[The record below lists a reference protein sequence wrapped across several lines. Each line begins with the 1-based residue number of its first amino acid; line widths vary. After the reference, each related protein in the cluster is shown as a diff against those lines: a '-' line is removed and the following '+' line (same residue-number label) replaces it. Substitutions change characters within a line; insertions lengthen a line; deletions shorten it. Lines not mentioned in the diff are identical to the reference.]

1 MSVYAG
7 RVPAMHRISLYN
19 FCNDWWDE
27 ESVTL
32 SEIQEFVD
40 KALLAGATL
49 DSKPVFRASQWTSN
63 SAGEITKVEKWTL
76 ELEVAECETA

>member
-7 RVPAMHRISLYN
+7 RVPAMHRISLIN

-49 DSKPVFRASQWTSN
+49 YSTPVFRASQCTSN
-63 SAGEITKVEKWTL
+63 SAGEITKLEKWTL
-76 ELEVAECETA
+76 ELEVAERETA